1 MFGGAFSASGT
12 VRHGLSNALRCQE
25 MANISVTVSAYNAN
39 APYSSADTVTLADT
53 GANIAAL
60 SSGAFADL
68 AANGIDKINATD
80 NVLSLTVAKYQALSD
95 VTLAAG
101 DVITLAD
108 SGANLAAL
116 SATDIAA
123 LADAG
128 IDRIDATDNALTL
141 TVAQYQ
147 ALGTVALTAADTIT
161 LTGTG
166 ATLSALSAAEIGA
179 LSAAGVDQLDA
190 SNNILSLTLAQYQA
204 LGSVTVAANDVLT
217 LSGTGASIGALSVA
231 QIAGLAAAG
240 FDKVNATDNV
250 LTLTV
255 AQYQALGTVE
265 LVAGDVITL
274 ADTGTHIAALSAQ
287 DFAALADAG
296 IDRIDATDNVLN
308 LTVDQF
314 LGLGT
319 VELATGDLVT
329 LADSGANIAA
339 LSAADLATLGSM
351 GVDALDATDNALSL
365 TVEQAQALGSVTL
378 AAADVVTLADT
389 GANLAA
395 LNPAELAQLASA
407 GFDAIDAS
415 DGALTLS
422 LAQITAL
429 GTVMLTPADT
439 VIAQAT
445 VAEIADLSP
454 NQIAA
459 LADAGVDLIGA
470 SDGEPAVSVAQ
481 AQAIV
486 DAGLWFTGQAAVLAD
501 SGAAIQALTGTALED
516 IYLHGITSI
525 DATDDVLTLSV
536 DQIVAVEDAGTALT
550 GADLVTLADAGST
563 LGNLSANAIDALVQL
578 GVDHIDATDN
588 ALTLSVAQLQALDT
602 ITLTG
607 ADTVTLTDTGA
618 NLAALSAAEI
628 AALAGLGVDAIHAT
642 DDAPALTVAQAQA
655 LGAVALT
662 AADTVTVADS
672 AAHIEALSANEIA
685 ALATAG
691 IDAIDS
697 SDNALSLTLEQAQA
711 LGGIMLAGGI
721 AVTLTGTGAQIAA
734 LAPADLA
741 ALVSAGIDAVD
752 ASDDAL
758 ALSVAQADALATV
771 TLSGTDALWL
781 VDTGAH
787 LAALSPADLASLA
800 ARGFATI
807 DATDNT
813 LTLSL
818 AQAQGLAGLAL
829 TGADMVTVEATGTQF
844 AALTAQ
850 DFADLAALGV
860 DALSTTDH
868 ALSLSVAQ
876 IEALGGLS
884 LSAADTIT
892 LADTSA
898 TLKAL
903 SAGDLAS
910 LVALG
915 VDQISTTTGSLV
927 LIAEQALALDGAV
940 LADGTELTVMND
952 GATLAALSP
961 AQWAVLAAIGT
972 GTVDVT
978 DNALTL
984 DIAQFQALGGLAFG
998 ADDSLSVE
1006 DTAANIGGLTT
1017 ADIAAMI
1024 ALGVTHLTV
1033 DDAALP
1039 FSVAQLQA
1047 LGTITVASPDGIV
1060 LTDSGDTL
1068 SGLSVS
1074 QWNAAIDAGVVEI
1087 KVTAGTLS
1095 LSLDQFDAINNGA
1108 TIDPTASATLTVS
1121 AQEMAQLDATDIAY
1135 FGAHGIDVLA
1145 GADGTLSL
1153 TLPQLGALGS
1163 LSLVEADTVSLTL
1176 SNADLADLSPADLQ
1190 DLAALGIDV
1199 LDLGSDAATI
1209 TLAQA
1214 AALGD
1219 LTISATP
1226 ITLADAADAVG
1237 ALSATALAGL
1247 ADLGVSVIDASG
1259 DALVLDTQQASA
1271 LHAAGI
1277 TLEDGNGVMLADSA
1291 SALAALSASQ
1301 IAALADDGY
1310 TMVEATDAPLTLT
1323 PAQALALGS
1332 VVLTDNQPTTVA
1344 ASGSVL
1350 GALSASD
1357 LAQIFDA
1364 GVDRIDATDNAL
1376 TLTLAQLTAL
1386 GDIALSA
1393 DDMVTLSITGSDLS
1407 ALATDA
1413 LQSLVDVGISQV
1425 SLSSG
1430 TAALSLAQLQAL
1442 HGLHFAADAGV
1453 TLVISG
1459 AALGDLSLVD
1469 IAALRDTGLTGLSVT
1484 GHDATLSV
1492 TQADALD
1499 GLGWDELARV
1509 TLADTGGAITSA
1521 LSTYLDGSHQLPLA
1535 GIDASDNALSL
1546 SLAQLDALNGVTI
1559 AANDVITLLD
1569 SDAHIAALDRDAID
1583 ALSARGVS
1591 VIAATDGH
1599 LALGVETWSRIVQD
1613 DITFDGATHV
1623 VVTDSG
1629 ATLAQLAEETLA
1641 QFADSGVTRIDASDD
1656 TLVLSYTQ
1664 FQALGSVALTAQDTV
1679 KVWFNGDTLASLS
1692 VDDIAALAQAGVDM
1706 VSTMGDT
1713 LYVDLATLGHL
1724 AEGGLAL
1731 DESVPVRLV
1740 ASGADLAALAPEDLA
1755 ALVDQ
1760 GVDVVQVT
1768 DSLTLSVAQFAAL
1781 DGVAFHAM
1789 DTMTVADTGAHL
1801 AALSEDALAALADAG
1816 VTVIDATDGSV
1827 QFTLG
1832 QLEAMGS
1839 IYVAWQ
1845 DQAIV
1850 GLTAQQAADLNNET
1864 RAELGL
1870 HGIDAI
1876 AITQGTLTLGLS
1888 DLARYNDYAFVGGDV
1903 VLAASGTTLGGL
1915 MPADFSDFAAR
1926 GITAIDATDDALV
1939 LTLTQFA
1946 ALGTVHLTAS
1956 DDVTI
1961 VATAADLASLSPAV
1975 YAAMS
1980 ASGVDNVEVSG
1991 GALQLNAAQAAELG
2005 NVQLL
2010 SSAPITLVDSGA
2022 NIAALSIDAIAGLAG
2037 SGITGIDATTGITI
2051 NATRYEAL
2059 GGIHFALS
2067 DVVTVASNHSFAM
2080 GADVDNVT
2088 LSGNKNLVVTG
2099 NGGAN
2104 VITGNAGRNTLD
2116 GGAGNDRLIGG
2127 AGRDVLTGGAGTDK
2141 FIFRD
2146 GDFGGNTAS
2155 TADRITDFSHGSRD
2169 LISLIGVDAN
2179 ANTVGDDA
2187 FSWIGTSAFHHVAGE
2202 LRFAQA
2208 GGNTFVQGDTNGD
2221 GLSDFWIRLDGLV
2234 NLQASDFQ
2242 L

>member
-1 MFGGAFSASGT
+1 
-12 VRHGLSNALRCQE
+12 

-274 ADTGTHIAALSAQ
+274 ADTGAHIAALSAQ

-588 ALTLSVAQLQALDT
+588 ALTLSVAQLEALDT

-642 DDAPALTVAQAQA
+642 DDALALTVAQA

-662 AADTVTVADS
+662 AADTVTLADS

-697 SDNALSLTLEQAQA
+697 SDNALSLTLEQTQA
-711 LGGIMLAGGI
+711 LGGITLAGGI

-771 TLSGTDALWL
+771 TLSGTDALSL

-884 LSAADTIT
+884 LSAADTVT

-1047 LGTITVASPDGIV
+1047 LDTITVSSPDGIV

-1176 SNADLADLSPADLQ
+1176 SNADLVDLSPADLQ

-1291 SALAALSASQ
+1291 SALAALSTSQ

-1350 GALSASD
+1350 GALSASE

-1407 ALATDA
+1407 ALTTDA

-1442 HGLHFAADAGV
+1442 HGLHFAADASV

-1469 IAALRDTGLTGLSVT
+1469 IAALRDTGLTGLFVT

-1569 SDAHIAALDRDAID
+1569 SNAHIAALDRDAID

-1664 FQALGSVALTAQDTV
+1664 FQALGSVALTEQDTV

-1692 VDDIAALAQAGVDM
+1692 VDDITALAQAGVDM

-1946 ALGTVHLTAS
+1946 ALGTVRLTAS

-1980 ASGVDNVEVSG
+1980 VSGVDNVEVSG